1 MISSISV
8 HLLLIKSKI
17 FSSKLNCLISMINFN
32 NSSSNIKEYNNNNNI
47 SSNIKE
53 YNNNN
58 RIKNNNNISNKTSYK
73 SNSNNHINNN
83 RKWKGCK
90 NSLL

>member
-32 NSSSNIKEYNNNNNI
+32 NSSSNIKEYNNNNNNI

-83 RKWKGCK
+83 RK
-90 NSLL
+90 